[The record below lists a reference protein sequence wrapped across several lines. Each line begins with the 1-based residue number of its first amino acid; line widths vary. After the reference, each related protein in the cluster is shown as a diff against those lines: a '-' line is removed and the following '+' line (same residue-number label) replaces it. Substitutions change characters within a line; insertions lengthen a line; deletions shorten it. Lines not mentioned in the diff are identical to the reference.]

1 MTFISDSLNRIKP
14 SATMVITAKAT
25 QLKRE
30 GKKVIGLSSGEPD
43 FDTPQ
48 HVKQAA
54 IDAINSGYTK
64 YTNIEGIPELRQS
77 IVEKFKKD
85 NDLNYDVS
93 NVIVGTG
100 GKQILFNALMSSLNK
115 DDEVIIPAPYWVSYP
130 DMTLLA
136 GGKPIFVDCSSETNF
151 KLTGEALDKVITKNS
166 KWLIL
171 NSPSNPTGSCY
182 SLSEL
187 EEIANVVRKHE
198 NLYVMTDDIY
208 EYIVYD
214 NFKFYTL
221 AQVAPDLKDRI
232 LTVNGVSKSYCMTG
246 WRIGYAAGPSL
257 LIKAMIKIQGQ
268 STSNPSSISQYAALA
283 GISGSKEFL
292 DPCLKAFDERRHFV
306 VDKLNS
312 INGISCILPEGA
324 FYAYPNVSGLIG
336 KKTQNGKILNNDA
349 EIVEWLLE
357 SAEVAAVPGVAF
369 GLEPYFRVSYATSL
383 EVLKEA
389 MNRIEKAVLTLS

>member
-1 MTFISDSLNRIKP
+1 
-14 SATMVITAKAT
+14 
-25 QLKRE
+25 
-30 GKKVIGLSSGEPD
+30 
-43 FDTPQ
+43 
-48 HVKQAA
+48 
-54 IDAINSGYTK
+54 
-64 YTNIEGIPELRQS
+64 
-77 IVEKFKKD
+77 
-85 NDLNYDVS
+85 
-93 NVIVGTG
+93 
-100 GKQILFNALMSSLNK
+100 
-115 DDEVIIPAPYWVSYP
+115 
-130 DMTLLA
+130 
-136 GGKPIFVDCSSETNF
+136 
-151 KLTGEALDKVITKNS
+151 
-166 KWLIL
+166 
-171 NSPSNPTGSCY
+171 
-182 SLSEL
+182 
-187 EEIANVVRKHE
+187 
-198 NLYVMTDDIY
+198 MTDDIY

-221 AQVAPDLKDRI
+221 AQLAPDLKDRI

-292 DPCLKAFDERRHFV
+292 DPCLNAFDERRHFV

-312 INGISCILPEGA
+312 IKGISCILPEGA

>member
-14 SATMVITAKAT
+14 SATIVITAKAT

-389 MNRIEKAVLTLS
+389 MNRIEKAVLNLS

>member
-1 MTFISDSLNRIKP
+1 
-14 SATMVITAKAT
+14 
-25 QLKRE
+25 
-30 GKKVIGLSSGEPD
+30 
-43 FDTPQ
+43 
-48 HVKQAA
+48 
-54 IDAINSGYTK
+54 
-64 YTNIEGIPELRQS
+64 
-77 IVEKFKKD
+77 
-85 NDLNYDVS
+85 
-93 NVIVGTG
+93 
-100 GKQILFNALMSSLNK
+100 
-115 DDEVIIPAPYWVSYP
+115 
-130 DMTLLA
+130 
-136 GGKPIFVDCSSETNF
+136 
-151 KLTGEALDKVITKNS
+151 
-166 KWLIL
+166 
-171 NSPSNPTGSCY
+171 
-182 SLSEL
+182 
-187 EEIANVVRKHE
+187 
-198 NLYVMTDDIY
+198 MTDDIY

-214 NFKFYTL
+214 NFEFYTL

-292 DPCLKAFDERRHFV
+292 DPCLNAFDERRHFV

-312 INGISCILPEGA
+312 IEGISCILPEGA

-336 KKTQNGKILNNDA
+336 KKTKNGKILNNDA

-369 GLEPYFRVSYATSL
+369 GLEPYFRVSYATRL
-383 EVLKEA
+383 DVLIEA

>member
-1 MTFISDSLNRIKP
+1 
-14 SATMVITAKAT
+14 
-25 QLKRE
+25 
-30 GKKVIGLSSGEPD
+30 
-43 FDTPQ
+43 
-48 HVKQAA
+48 
-54 IDAINSGYTK
+54 
-64 YTNIEGIPELRQS
+64 
-77 IVEKFKKD
+77 
-85 NDLNYDVS
+85 
-93 NVIVGTG
+93 
-100 GKQILFNALMSSLNK
+100 
-115 DDEVIIPAPYWVSYP
+115 
-130 DMTLLA
+130 
-136 GGKPIFVDCSSETNF
+136 
-151 KLTGEALDKVITKNS
+151 
-166 KWLIL
+166 
-171 NSPSNPTGSCY
+171 
-182 SLSEL
+182 
-187 EEIANVVRKHE
+187 
-198 NLYVMTDDIY
+198 MTDDIY

-306 VDKLNS
+306 IDKLNS